1 MTAHEQNGPPRTV
14 AILCASRKTAYREI
28 PDLEIY
34 DELRDARTFTGDM
47 PVIAHPPCRRWTKF
61 GMAMTKAR
69 FTRCGIETP
78 QDEIDAERD
87 LGLWCARQVVKEG
100 GILEQPAG
108 SQLFAAA
115 GLPLPGAMQSRDS
128 FSLKVW
134 QKWWGYPVRKATWL
148 YFRGIPM
155 TAIEIPFRLWN
166 PAPREMWHWYNQGKG
181 SGQCNTHTRSMTVPS
196 LAEWLVNLARK
207 TESGNPCAQ
216 F

>member
-1 MTAHEQNGPPRTV
+1 MTPHQQQNGPPRTV

-34 DELRDARTFTGDM
+34 DEVRDARTFTGEM

-69 FTRCGIETP
+69 FTRTGIETP
-78 QDEIDAERD
+78 QDEIDAERE

-100 GILEQPAG
+100 GILEQPEG
-108 SQLFAAA
+108 SKLFAAA

-134 QKWWGYPVRKATWL
+134 QKWWGYPVKKATWL
-148 YFRGIPM
+148 YFRQIPM
-155 TAIEIPFRLWN
+155 TAIEIPFVLWN

-181 SGQCNTHTRSMTVPS
+181 SGQANAHTRSMTVPS
-196 LAEWLVNLARK
+196 LAEWLVHLARK
-207 TESGNPCAQ
+207 TESGNP
-216 F
+216 